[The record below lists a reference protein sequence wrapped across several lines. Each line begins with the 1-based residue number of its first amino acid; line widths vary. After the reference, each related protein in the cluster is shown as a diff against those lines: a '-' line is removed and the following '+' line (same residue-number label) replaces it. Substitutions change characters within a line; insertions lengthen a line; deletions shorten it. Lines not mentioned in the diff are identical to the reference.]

1 MIEVGRLC
9 VKIAGREAGKKCVI
23 VDVLDK
29 NYVIIDGD
37 VRRKKCNMEHL
48 EPLDQI
54 LKLKKNA
61 SSSDV
66 ESEFKKLGLAV
77 RKTKP
82 KKTAER
88 PKQVRAKERKQQAE
102 KEGKPAKKEMK
113 KEKKKAV
120 KEAKPEASIEES
132 IESELGKQERAEK
145 MS

>member
-29 NYVIIDGD
+29 NYAMIDGE
-37 VRRKKCNMEHL
+37 VRRKKCNIAHL

-66 ESEFKKLGLAV
+66 ESEFKKLGLTV

-88 PKQVRAKERKQQAE
+88 PKQVRAKERKLSA
-102 KEGKPAKKEMK
+102 KEMPVK

-120 KEAKPEASIEES
+120 KEEKSIEKS
-132 IESELGKQERAEK
+132 IDAAENRPEK
-145 MS
+145 EKTEKE